1 MPRHL
6 LQLKEPTKRASAHSH
21 RPAKVAKASNP
32 TTAGGSEA
40 GMLSLDGRA
49 SRTLKTLEA
58 AIPQAKEKINEVS
71 FNDLPHLPQSAT
83 QMKAFRAERLE
94 TE

>member
-1 MPRHL
+1 MPRHP

-71 FNDLPHLPQSAT
+71 FNDVPQSAT

>member
-1 MPRHL
+1 
-6 LQLKEPTKRASAHSH
+6 
-21 RPAKVAKASNP
+21 
-32 TTAGGSEA
+32 
-40 GMLSLDGRA
+40 MLSLDGRA

-58 AIPQAKEKINEVS
+58 AIPQAKEKINEVA
-71 FNDLPHLPQSAT
+71 FNDLPQSAT